1 MLSTLNHEHRFFA
14 KDYTP
19 SREELGNRGKPRK
32 EPEPPLRA
40 DLFYKN
46 LPQHLG
52 RKIPRFIRLA
62 EDEQSA
68 EEEEDDDDSVQD
80 VFGEVHDQHQQP
92 VHTQLLGRGAGKMK
106 SGAQSHRGNE
116 EQKASER
123 EQQQNLQDQEK
134 LQMKPANIKKK
145 QAPPQQLF
153 QGGYSNHRPQQQ
165 SQSPVR
171 YDKISA
177 ANTKQGFARKDPAEK
192 GHQQEHG
199 GRNNPKR
206 PAYDRFEDSGFLV
219 PYNHGH
225 HSVFQE
231 VQGTDARGSD
241 HRGGCG
247 RISSQHVTPMK
258 PGGLYQ
264 DPTMNQSQS

>member
-40 DLFYKN
+40 DLFYKH

-134 LQMKPANIKKK
+134 LQMKQAKIKKK
-145 QAPPQQLF
+145 Q
-153 QGGYSNHRPQQQ
+153 
-165 SQSPVR
+165 
-171 YDKISA
+171 
-177 ANTKQGFARKDPAEK
+177 EK
-192 GHQQEHG
+192 
-199 GRNNPKR
+199 NLN
-206 PAYDRFEDSGFLV
+206 
-219 PYNHGH
+219 
-225 HSVFQE
+225 
-231 VQGTDARGSD
+231 
-241 HRGGCG
+241 
-247 RISSQHVTPMK
+247 
-258 PGGLYQ
+258 
-264 DPTMNQSQS
+264 

>member
-1 MLSTLNHEHRFFA
+1 MLSTLNREHRFFA

-19 SREELGNRGKPRK
+19 TREELGNRGKPRK

-80 VFGEVHDQHQQP
+80 VYGEVHDQHQQP
-92 VHTQLLGRGAGKMK
+92 VRTQLLGHGAGK

-123 EQQQNLQDQEK
+123 EGKPQRIQVQLQMKQPRPNEKLSKQAHVKQQQNQKNE
-134 LQMKPANIKKK
+134 
-145 QAPPQQLF
+145 
-153 QGGYSNHRPQQQ
+153 R
-165 SQSPVR
+165 
-171 YDKISA
+171 
-177 ANTKQGFARKDPAEK
+177 
-192 GHQQEHG
+192 
-199 GRNNPKR
+199 
-206 PAYDRFEDSGFLV
+206 
-219 PYNHGH
+219 
-225 HSVFQE
+225 
-231 VQGTDARGSD
+231 
-241 HRGGCG
+241 
-247 RISSQHVTPMK
+247 
-258 PGGLYQ
+258 
-264 DPTMNQSQS
+264 